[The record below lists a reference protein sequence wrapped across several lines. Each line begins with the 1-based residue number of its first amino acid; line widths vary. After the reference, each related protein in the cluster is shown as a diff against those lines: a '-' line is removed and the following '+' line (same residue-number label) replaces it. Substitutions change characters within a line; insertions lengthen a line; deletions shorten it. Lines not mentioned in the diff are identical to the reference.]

1 MIGNTGRDGD
11 FIYRLHESIV
21 RFERVNAISHAI
33 KLSGCGIGD
42 QNRLHC
48 SVNRVEQ
55 AWSSYERGSDAA
67 NPARS
72 QLTAAMR
79 RRNKDDAFYFWAMI
93 EDKRF
98 SKQLTGFASQMGPSR
113 RRTEEI
119 APDPVAG
126 VGYHQ
131 ATNHSTHAVADE
143 YDPFLTRKFSLN
155 SVEVTAK
162 KHRRIRIGIATWVTE
177 KPKLIVCPDPRVL
190 AQGID
195 HGSPTRGCR
204 L

>member
-42 QNRLHC
+42 KNRLHC
-48 SVNRVEQ
+48 SVNRLEQ

-67 NPARS
+67 NPARG

-79 RRNKDDAFYFWAMI
+79 RRNKDDAFYFWPMI
-93 EDKRF
+93 ENKRF
-98 SKQLTGFASQMGPSR
+98 SKQLTGFASQRGPSW

-119 APDPVAG
+119 A
-126 VGYHQ
+126 
-131 ATNHSTHAVADE
+131 
-143 YDPFLTRKFSLN
+143 
-155 SVEVTAK
+155 VTIK
-162 KHRRIRIGIATWVTE
+162 RLIIPPMLWPMSMIRF
-177 KPKLIVCPDPRVL
+177 
-190 AQGID
+190 
-195 HGSPTRGCR
+195 
-204 L
+204 